1 MPKRKTHEDFV
12 LQIKDKTPNIS
23 VVGIYTNNKTKIE
36 FQCLV
41 DGCFHK
47 WMARPDNILSG
58 YGCPECA
65 KRKIS
70 ILRTKTHEEFVE
82 EVAIKNPGVK
92 VLGKYVSDN
101 VKIEF
106 QCNNPGCGYK
116 WFTTPDKIIHK
127 ITGCPECAK
136 INRIKKKTKTH
147 EEFVEEVKN
156 KNPNIEVVGKY
167 TGVKTKI
174 EFKCLVCD
182 NMWLTTPDSI
192 LNSNSGC
199 PMCTQ
204 SHGERSITLW
214 LKNNL
219 IDFIPQYKFDNCRDQ
234 EPLPFDFYLPKHNI
248 CIEYDGVQHFQ
259 PVNFGG
265 ISDECA
271 MINFAKTQRHDNIK
285 NNYCSQN
292 KIILVRISYLEK
304 KNIDIILNNIIKNNV
319 INF

>member
-1 MPKRKTHEDFV
+1 MPKRKTHEEFV
-12 LQIKDKTPNIS
+12 LQIKNKFPNIG
-23 VVGIYTNNKTKIE
+23 VVGVYTNNKTKIE

-70 ILRTKTHEEFVE
+70 ILRSKTHEEFVD

-92 VLGKYVSDN
+92 VLGKYISDN

-106 QCNNPGCGYK
+106 QCNNPDCGYK
-116 WFTTPDKIIHK
+116 WFATPDKIIHK
-127 ITGCPECAK
+127 VTGCPECAK
-136 INRIKKKTKTH
+136 VNRIKKKTKTH
-147 EEFVEEVKN
+147 ESFVDEVKK
-156 KNPNIEVVGKY
+156 KNPNIEVIGEY
-167 TGVKTKI
+167 IGVKTKI
-174 EFKCLVCD
+174 EFKCLMCG
-182 NMWLTTPDSI
+182 NTWLTTPDSV
-192 LNSNSGC
+192 LNGNSGC
-199 PMCTQ
+199 PMCAQ
-204 SHGERSITLW
+204 SHGERSITSW

-219 IDFIPQYKFDNCRDQ
+219 IEFIPQYKFDNCRDV
-234 EPLPFDFYLPKHNI
+234 EPFPFDFYLPKYNI
-248 CIEYDGVQHFQ
+248 CVEYDGVQHFQ

-271 MINFAKTQRHDNIK
+271 MINFRKTQMHDSIK
-285 NNYCSQN
+285 NNYCKQY

-304 KNIDIILNNIIKNNV
+304 NNISVILNNIIKNN
-319 INF
+319 ILNF